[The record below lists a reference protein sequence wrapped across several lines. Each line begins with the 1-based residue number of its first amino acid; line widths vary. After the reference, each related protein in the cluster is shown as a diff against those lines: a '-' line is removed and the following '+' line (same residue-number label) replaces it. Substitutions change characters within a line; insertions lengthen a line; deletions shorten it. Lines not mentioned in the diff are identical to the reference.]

1 MVIIKKYMLPK
12 IPFLYIGSVFVQ
24 VDRYSKNIT
33 TSVKLPDIGSPI
45 LITFMG
51 NDSPE
56 AKDATKPCESS
67 SVPGRVGVAD
77 PEPDRLPPPC
87 PPEIK
92 LYCESA

>member
-1 MVIIKKYMLPK
+1 
-12 IPFLYIGSVFVQ
+12 
-24 VDRYSKNIT
+24 
-33 TSVKLPDIGSPI
+33 
-45 LITFMG
+45 MG

-92 LYCESA
+92 LCIVNLVSRKNVCGSNFQNYLVYTLSTSRSGTFTSGTTS

>member
-1 MVIIKKYMLPK
+1 
-12 IPFLYIGSVFVQ
+12 
-24 VDRYSKNIT
+24 
-33 TSVKLPDIGSPI
+33 
-45 LITFMG
+45 MG

-92 LYCESA
+92 LLS